1 MRPILRRAVAAC
13 AAVSALLLGAV
24 PAAGLTVGIQD
35 DRIAQPQLDPA
46 PRVAAAAATGARMIR
61 VDLRWDQVAH
71 RRPATPT
78 DPADPA
84 YDWAHYDAVV
94 AAARARGMRPLMV
107 IWGTPAWA
115 ADTSAPVSSFPA
127 YSVRPRRPAD
137 VGDFATAAARR
148 YAPRG
153 VMDWES
159 WNEPN
164 IPLFLRPQYARRG
177 GRWVAVSPR
186 TYSAIATSVYRGIKS
201 VSPRARVAGGVTA
214 PTGDLDPQG
223 CPVQPDCR
231 VRPQDF
237 VRLLNA
243 KGLRPPMDAWSHH
256 PYPLRRPADR
266 TPPNRA
272 YVDLYNL
279 DTLFGALDATY
290 LRGKPVWLTE
300 FGFATRRTSQYPFF
314 VTPAEQA
321 RYMADAF
328 RRMRATPRVRV
339 FVWYLLQDHPDWASG
354 VLDVAGKRKPSYVVF
369 RRQALLAR

>member
-1 MRPILRRAVAAC
+1 MRRPIALTLVTAALALAV
-13 AAVSALLLGAV
+13 GAV
-24 PAAGLTVGIQD
+24 PATPLVIGIQD
-35 DRIAQPQLDPA
+35 DRLAQTQVDPS
-46 PRVAAAAATGARMIR
+46 PRVDAAAATGARMIR
-61 VDLRWDQVAH
+61 VDLRWDQVAP
-71 RRPATPT
+71 RRPAAAA

-84 YDWAHYDAVV
+84 YDWSHYDAVV
-94 AAARARGMRPLMV
+94 LAARAKGLRPLMV
-107 IWGTPAWA
+107 IWGTPPWA
-115 ADTSAPVSSFPA
+115 ADPSAPPSSFPA
-127 YSVRPRRPAD
+127 FSTRPRRPAD
-137 VGDFATAAARR
+137 VGDFAAAAARR

-164 IPLFLRPQYARRG
+164 IPLFLRPQYVRRG
-177 GRWVAVSPR
+177 NRWVPVSPR
-186 TYSAIATSVYRGIKS
+186 TYAAIARSVYRAIKA

-214 PTGDLDPQG
+214 PTGDLDPQA

-231 VRPQDF
+231 IRPQDF
-237 VRLLNA
+237 ARLLNA
-243 KGLRPPMDAWSHH
+243 RGLRPPMDAWSHH
-256 PYPLRRPADR
+256 PYPLRRPSDR

-279 DTLFGALDATY
+279 DTLFRALDGTY

-300 FGFATRRTSQYPFF
+300 FGFATRRTSQYPFY

-328 RRMRATPRVRV
+328 RRMRATPRVKV

-354 VLDVAGKRKPSYVVF
+354 VLDVAGNRKPSYRVF
-369 RRQALLAR
+369 RRQALLTR